1 MAGVSEGPPVC
12 KIAMLYMFLG
22 SFSFS
27 RGTVFSLKSK
37 FSTPAASPSLQTLAS
52 PFSTSL

>member
-12 KIAMLYMFLG
+12 KIAMLCMFLG

-27 RGTVFSLKSK
+27 RGTVCSSESK
-37 FSTPAASPSLQTLAS
+37 FSTPAASPSLQALAS
-52 PFSTSL
+52 PFPTSL